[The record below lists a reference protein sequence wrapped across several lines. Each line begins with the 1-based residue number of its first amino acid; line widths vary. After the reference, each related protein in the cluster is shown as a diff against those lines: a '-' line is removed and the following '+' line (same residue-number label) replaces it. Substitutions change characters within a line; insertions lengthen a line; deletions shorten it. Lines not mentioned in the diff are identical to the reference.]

1 MKKFISVM
9 LLLSLIF
16 VLSGVVIFRTQIS
29 KPQNTPTEK
38 PAYIRPTPVAH
49 EPVENIV
56 EPVENPVE
64 NISETPENI
73 VETETVEKPLAHDVS
88 LPDKT
93 YTDEELEILA
103 LIVYQEAGGNRV
115 SDDTRRLVAQVFL
128 NRVNDSRF
136 PDSFYEV
143 ATAERQYGRLHWTGI
158 VWPDRASSQTE
169 APAVERA
176 YKIAQEVLES
186 DEPVCPEGVIFQ
198 AEFVQGEIYAEQDGM
213 YFCFG

>member
-1 MKKFISVM
+1 MKKFISGM

-16 VLSGVVIFRTQIS
+16 ILSGIIMLRTQVDV
-29 KPQNTPTEK
+29 PQDTPEEDSV
-38 PAYIRPTPVAH
+38 YVQPTPIVH

-56 EPVENPVE
+56 ETV
-64 NISETPENI
+64 
-73 VETETVEKPLAHDVS
+73 ETVEDS
-88 LPDKT
+88 LVHSDPPPDKT
-93 YTDEELEILA
+93 YTDEELDILA
-103 LIVYQEAGGNRV
+103 LIVYQEAGGDRV

-143 ATAERQYGRLHWTGI
+143 ATEERQYGRLYWTGI
-158 VWPDRASSQTE
+158 VWPDRASSQEE
-169 APAVERA
+169 AHAVERA
-176 YKIAQEVLES
+176 YRIAQEVLES

-198 AEFVQGEIYAEQDGM
+198 AEFVQGDIYAEQDGM

>member
-1 MKKFISVM
+1 MKKFISGM

-16 VLSGVVIFRTQIS
+16 VLSGIIMLRTQVDV
-29 KPQNTPTEK
+29 PQDTPEEESV
-38 PAYIRPTPVAH
+38 YVQPTPIVH

-56 EPVENPVE
+56 E
-64 NISETPENI
+64 
-73 VETETVEKPLAHDVS
+73 TVEDSLVHSDS

-93 YTDEELEILA
+93 YTDEELDILA
-103 LIVYQEAGGNRV
+103 LIVYQEAGGDGV

-143 ATAERQYGRLHWTGI
+143 ATEERQYGRLYWTGI
-158 VWPDRASSQTE
+158 VWPDRASSQAE
-169 APAVERA
+169 AHAVERA
-176 YKIAQEVLES
+176 YRIAQEVLEA

-198 AEFVQGEIYAEQDGM
+198 AEFVQGDIYEEQDGM

>member
-1 MKKFISVM
+1 MKKFISGM

-16 VLSGVVIFRTQIS
+16 ALSGIIMLRTQVS
-29 KPQNTPTEK
+29 EPQNTPTEN
-38 PAYIRPTPVAH
+38 PVYAQPTPTVH
-49 EPVENIV
+49 EPVENLV
-56 EPVENPVE
+56 
-64 NISETPENI
+64 
-73 VETETVEKPLAHDVS
+73 ETVENSLVHSDP

-103 LIVYQEAGGNRV
+103 LIVYQEAGGDRV

-143 ATAERQYGRLHWTGI
+143 ATAERQYGRLYWTGI
-158 VWPDRASSQTE
+158 VWPDRASSQAE
-169 APAVERA
+169 AHAVERA

-186 DEPVCPEGVIFQ
+186 YEPVCPAGVIFQ

>member
-1 MKKFISVM
+1 MKKFISGI

-16 VLSGVVIFRTQIS
+16 VLSGAVMFRTQVS
-29 KPQNTPTEK
+29 EPKNTPEE
-38 PAYIRPTPVAH
+38 TPVYAHPAPTVH
-49 EPVENIV
+49 EPVENLV
-56 EPVENPVE
+56 
-64 NISETPENI
+64 
-73 VETETVEKPLAHDVS
+73 ETVEESIVHSDP

-103 LIVYQEAGGNRV
+103 LIVYQEAGGDRV

-143 ATAERQYGRLHWTGI
+143 ATAERQYGRLYWTGI
-158 VWPDRASSQTE
+158 VWPDRASSQAE
-169 APAVERA
+169 AHAVERA

-186 DEPVCPEGVIFQ
+186 DEPVCPESVIFQ
-198 AEFVQGEIYAEQDGM
+198 AEFVQGDIYAEQDGM

>member
-1 MKKFISVM
+1 MKKFISGM
-9 LLLSLIF
+9 FLLSLIF
-16 VLSGVVIFRTQIS
+16 VLSGTIMFRNQVS
-29 KPQNTPTEK
+29 ELQREPEEK
-38 PAYIRPTPVAH
+38 TVCVQPSHDVC

-56 EPVENPVE
+56 E
-64 NISETPENI
+64 
-73 VETETVEKPLAHDVS
+73 TVEES
-88 LPDKT
+88 LVHSDPAPDKT

-103 LIVYQEAGGNRV
+103 LIVYQEAGEDRV

-143 ATAERQYGRLHWTGI
+143 ATAERQYGRLYWTGI
-158 VWPDRASSQTE
+158 VWPDRASSQAE
-169 APAVERA
+169 AHAVERA

-186 DEPVCPEGVIFQ
+186 DKPVCPEDVIFQ
-198 AEFVQGEIYAEQDGM
+198 AEFVQGDIYAEQDGM

>member
-1 MKKFISVM
+1 MKKLISGI

-16 VLSGVVIFRTQIS
+16 VLSGIIMLCTQVDV
-29 KPQNTPTEK
+29 PQNTPTEK
-38 PAYIRPTPVAH
+38 SVCIQPTPTVR

-56 EPVENPVE
+56 E
-64 NISETPENI
+64 
-73 VETETVEKPLAHDVS
+73 TVEDSLVHSDP

-103 LIVYQEAGGNRV
+103 LIVYQEAGGDKV

-143 ATAERQYGRLHWTGI
+143 ATAKRQYGRLYWTGI
-158 VWPDRASSQTE
+158 VWPERASSQAE
-169 APAVERA
+169 AHAVERA

-186 DEPVCPEGVIFQ
+186 DEPVCPAGVIFQ
-198 AEFVQGEIYAEQDGM
+198 AEFVQGDIYAEQDGM

>member
-1 MKKFISVM
+1 MKKFISGM
-9 LLLSLIF
+9 FLLSLIF
-16 VLSGVVIFRTQIS
+16 VLSGTIMFRNQVSELQREPEETTVCVQPS
-29 KPQNTPTEK
+29 HDV
-38 PAYIRPTPVAH
+38 R

-56 EPVENPVE
+56 E
-64 NISETPENI
+64 
-73 VETETVEKPLAHDVS
+73 TVEES
-88 LPDKT
+88 LVHSDPAPDKT

-103 LIVYQEAGGNRV
+103 LIVYQEAGEDRV

-143 ATAERQYGRLHWTGI
+143 ATAERQYGRLYWTGI
-158 VWPDRASSQTE
+158 VWPDRASSQAE
-169 APAVERA
+169 AHAVERA
-176 YKIAQEVLES
+176 YRIAQEVLEA

-198 AEFVQGEIYAEQDGM
+198 AEFVQGDIYAEQDGM

>member
-1 MKKFISVM
+1 MKKLISGM

-16 VLSGVVIFRTQIS
+16 VLSGIIMLCTQVDV
-29 KPQNTPTEK
+29 PQNTPTEK
-38 PAYIRPTPVAH
+38 SVCIQPTPTVR

-56 EPVENPVE
+56 E
-64 NISETPENI
+64 
-73 VETETVEKPLAHDVS
+73 TVEDSLVHSDP

-103 LIVYQEAGGNRV
+103 LIVYQEAGGDKV

-143 ATAERQYGRLHWTGI
+143 ATAKRQYGRLYWTGI
-158 VWPDRASSQTE
+158 VWPERASLQAE
-169 APAVERA
+169 AHAVERA

-186 DEPVCPEGVIFQ
+186 DEPVCPAGVIFQ
-198 AEFVQGEIYAEQDGM
+198 AEFVQGDIYAEQDGM

>member
-1 MKKFISVM
+1 MKKFISGM
-9 LLLSLIF
+9 FLLSLIF
-16 VLSGVVIFRTQIS
+16 VLSGTIMFRNQVSELQREPEETTVCVQPS
-29 KPQNTPTEK
+29 HDV
-38 PAYIRPTPVAH
+38 R

-56 EPVENPVE
+56 E
-64 NISETPENI
+64 
-73 VETETVEKPLAHDVS
+73 TVEKPLVHSDPA
-88 LPDKT
+88 PDKT

-103 LIVYQEAGGNRV
+103 LIVYQEAGGDGV

-143 ATAERQYGRLHWTGI
+143 ATAERQYGRLYWTGI
-158 VWPDRASSQTE
+158 VWPDRASSQAE
-169 APAVERA
+169 AHAVERA

-186 DEPVCPEGVIFQ
+186 DDPICPEDVIFQ
-198 AEFVQGEIYAEQDGM
+198 AEFVQGDIYAEQDGM

>member
-1 MKKFISVM
+1 MKKLISGM

-16 VLSGVVIFRTQIS
+16 VLSGIIMLRTQVDEL
-29 KPQNTPTEK
+29 QDTPEEESV
-38 PAYIRPTPVAH
+38 YVQPTLTPH

-56 EPVENPVE
+56 E
-64 NISETPENI
+64 
-73 VETETVEKPLAHDVS
+73 TVEDSLVHSDP

-103 LIVYQEAGGNRV
+103 LIVYQEAGGDRV

-143 ATAERQYGRLHWTGI
+143 ATAERQYGRLYWTGI
-158 VWPDRASSQTE
+158 VWPDRASSQSE
-169 APAVERA
+169 AHAVERA
-176 YKIAQEVLES
+176 YTIAQEVLES
-186 DEPVCPEGVIFQ
+186 DEPICPEGVIFQ

>member
-1 MKKFISVM
+1 MKKFISGM

-16 VLSGVVIFRTQIS
+16 ILSGIIMLRNQVDV
-29 KPQNTPTEK
+29 PQDPPEDESV
-38 PAYIRPTPVAH
+38 YVQPTPIVH

-56 EPVENPVE
+56 KPV
-64 NISETPENI
+64 ENI
-73 VETETVEKPLAHDVS
+73 VETAEDSLVDSDP

-93 YTDEELEILA
+93 YTDEELDILA
-103 LIVYQEAGGNRV
+103 LIVYQEAGGDGV

-143 ATAERQYGRLHWTGI
+143 ATEERQYGRLYWTGI
-158 VWPDRASSQTE
+158 VWPDRASSQEE
-169 APAVERA
+169 AHAVERA

-186 DEPVCPEGVIFQ
+186 DEPICPEGVIFQ

>member
-1 MKKFISVM
+1 MKKFISGM
-9 LLLSLIF
+9 FLLSLIF
-16 VLSGVVIFRTQIS
+16 VLSGTIMFRNQVS
-29 KPQNTPTEK
+29 EPQREPEEK
-38 PAYIRPTPVAH
+38 TVCVQPSHDVR

-56 EPVENPVE
+56 ETMEE
-64 NISETPENI
+64 
-73 VETETVEKPLAHDVS
+73 S
-88 LPDKT
+88 LVHSDPAPDKT

-103 LIVYQEAGGNRV
+103 LIVYQEAGEDRV

-143 ATAERQYGRLHWTGI
+143 ATAERQYGRLYWTGI
-158 VWPDRASSQTE
+158 VWPDRASSQVE
-169 APAVERA
+169 AHAVERA

-186 DEPVCPEGVIFQ
+186 DDPICPEDVIFQ
-198 AEFVQGEIYAEQDGM
+198 AEFVQGDIYAEQDGM

>member
-1 MKKFISVM
+1 MKKFISGM
-9 LLLSLIF
+9 FLLSLIF
-16 VLSGVVIFRTQIS
+16 VLSGTIMFRNQVSELQREPEETTVCVQPS
-29 KPQNTPTEK
+29 HDV
-38 PAYIRPTPVAH
+38 R

-56 EPVENPVE
+56 E
-64 NISETPENI
+64 
-73 VETETVEKPLAHDVS
+73 TVEES
-88 LPDKT
+88 LVHSDPAPDKT

-103 LIVYQEAGGNRV
+103 LIVYQEAGEDRV

-143 ATAERQYGRLHWTGI
+143 ATEERQYGRLYWTGI
-158 VWPDRASSQTE
+158 VWPDRASSQEE
-169 APAVERA
+169 AHAVERA

-186 DEPVCPEGVIFQ
+186 NEPVCPEGVIFQ
-198 AEFVQGEIYAEQDGM
+198 AEFVQGDIYAEQDGM

>member
-1 MKKFISVM
+1 MKKLISGM

-16 VLSGVVIFRTQIS
+16 VLSGVIMLRTQVDE
-29 KPQNTPTEK
+29 PQDTPTEK
-38 PAYIRPTPVAH
+38 PVYVQPNHAVH

-56 EPVENPVE
+56 E
-64 NISETPENI
+64 
-73 VETETVEKPLAHDVS
+73 TVEES
-88 LPDKT
+88 LVHSDPPPDKT
-93 YTDEELEILA
+93 YTDEELDILA
-103 LIVYQEAGGNRV
+103 LIVYQEAGGDSV

-143 ATAERQYGRLHWTGI
+143 ATEERQYGRLYWTGI
-158 VWPDRASSQTE
+158 VWPDRASSQAE
-169 APAVERA
+169 AHAVERA

-198 AEFVQGEIYAEQDGM
+198 AEFVQGDIYAAQDGM

>member
-1 MKKFISVM
+1 MKKLISGM
-9 LLLSLIF
+9 LLLSMIF
-16 VLSGVVIFRTQIS
+16 VLSGVIMLRTQVDE
-29 KPQNTPTEK
+29 PQDTPTEK
-38 PAYIRPTPVAH
+38 PVYVQPNHAVH

-56 EPVENPVE
+56 E
-64 NISETPENI
+64 
-73 VETETVEKPLAHDVS
+73 TVEES
-88 LPDKT
+88 LVHSDPIPDKT

-103 LIVYQEAGGNRV
+103 LIVYQEAGGDIV

-143 ATAERQYGRLHWTGI
+143 ATAERQYGRLYWTGI
-158 VWPDRASSQTE
+158 VWPDRASSQEE
-169 APAVERA
+169 AHAVERA

-186 DEPVCPEGVIFQ
+186 NEPVCPEGVIFQ
-198 AEFVQGEIYAEQDGM
+198 AEFVQGDIYAEQDGL

>member
-1 MKKFISVM
+1 MKKFISGM
-9 LLLSLIF
+9 FLLSLIF
-16 VLSGVVIFRTQIS
+16 VLSGTIMFRNQVSELQSEPEETTVCVQPS
-29 KPQNTPTEK
+29 HD
-38 PAYIRPTPVAH
+38 VC

-56 EPVENPVE
+56 E
-64 NISETPENI
+64 
-73 VETETVEKPLAHDVS
+73 TVEES
-88 LPDKT
+88 LVHSDPAPDKT

-103 LIVYQEAGGNRV
+103 LIVYQEAGEDRV

-143 ATAERQYGRLHWTGI
+143 ATAERQYGRLYWTGI
-158 VWPDRASSQTE
+158 VWPDRASSQVE
-169 APAVERA
+169 AHAVERA

-186 DEPVCPEGVIFQ
+186 DEPVCPEDVIFQ
-198 AEFVQGEIYAEQDGM
+198 AEFVQGDIYAQQDGM

>member
-1 MKKFISVM
+1 MKKFVSGM

-16 VLSGVVIFRTQIS
+16 VLSGIIMLRTQVDV
-29 KPQNTPTEK
+29 PQDPPEDESV
-38 PAYIRPTPVAH
+38 YVQPTPIVH

-56 EPVENPVE
+56 ETAEDSLVHSDP
-64 NISETPENI
+64 
-73 VETETVEKPLAHDVS
+73 

-93 YTDEELEILA
+93 YTDEELDILA
-103 LIVYQEAGGNRV
+103 LIVYQEAGGDGV

-143 ATAERQYGRLHWTGI
+143 ATAKRQYGRLYWTGI
-158 VWPDRASSQTE
+158 IWPDRASSQAE
-169 APAVERA
+169 AHAVERA

>member
-1 MKKFISVM
+1 MKKFISGM
-9 LLLSLIF
+9 LLLSMLL
-16 VLSGVVIFRTQIS
+16 VLSGVIMLRTQVDE
-29 KPQNTPTEK
+29 PQDTPEEESVYVQPTPT
-38 PAYIRPTPVAH
+38 PH

-56 EPVENPVE
+56 E
-64 NISETPENI
+64 
-73 VETETVEKPLAHDVS
+73 TVEKS
-88 LPDKT
+88 LVHSDPAPDKT

-103 LIVYQEAGGNRV
+103 LIVYQEAGGDIV

-143 ATAERQYGRLHWTGI
+143 ATAKRQYGRLYWTGI
-158 VWPDRASSQTE
+158 VWPDRASSRAE
-169 APAVERA
+169 AHAVERA

-186 DEPVCPEGVIFQ
+186 DEPICPEGVIFQ
-198 AEFVQGEIYAEQDGM
+198 AEFVQGDIYAEQDGM

>member
-1 MKKFISVM
+1 MQKFISVM

-16 VLSGVVIFRTQIS
+16 VLSGIIMLRTQVDE
-29 KPQNTPTEK
+29 PQDTPTEK
-38 PAYIRPTPVAH
+38 PVYVQPNHSVH

-56 EPVENPVE
+56 E
-64 NISETPENI
+64 
-73 VETETVEKPLAHDVS
+73 TVEKPLVHSDPA
-88 LPDKT
+88 PDKT

-103 LIVYQEAGGNRV
+103 LIVYQEAGGDGV

-143 ATAERQYGRLHWTGI
+143 ATANRQYGRLYLTGI
-158 VWPDRASSQTE
+158 VWPDRASSPAE
-169 APAVERA
+169 GPAVGRA

-186 DEPVCPEGVIFQ
+186 DEPICPEGVIFQ
-198 AEFVQGEIYAEQDGM
+198 AEFVQGDIYAAQDGM

>member
-1 MKKFISVM
+1 MKKFISGM
-9 LLLSLIF
+9 FLLSLIF
-16 VLSGVVIFRTQIS
+16 VLSGTIMFRNQVSELQREPRETTVCVQPS
-29 KPQNTPTEK
+29 HD
-38 PAYIRPTPVAH
+38 VC

-56 EPVENPVE
+56 E
-64 NISETPENI
+64 
-73 VETETVEKPLAHDVS
+73 TVEES
-88 LPDKT
+88 LVHSDPAPDKT

-103 LIVYQEAGGNRV
+103 LIVYQEAGEDRV

-143 ATAERQYGRLHWTGI
+143 ATAERQYGRLYWTGI
-158 VWPDRASSQTE
+158 VWPDRASSQVE
-169 APAVERA
+169 AHAVERA

-186 DEPVCPEGVIFQ
+186 DDPICPEDVIFQ
-198 AEFVQGEIYAEQDGM
+198 AEFVQGDIYAEQDGM

>member
-1 MKKFISVM
+1 MKKLISGM

-16 VLSGVVIFRTQIS
+16 VLSGVIMFRTQVDE
-29 KPQNTPTEK
+29 PQDTPTEK
-38 PAYIRPTPVAH
+38 PVYVQPNHAVH

-56 EPVENPVE
+56 E
-64 NISETPENI
+64 
-73 VETETVEKPLAHDVS
+73 TVEDSLVHSDP

-93 YTDEELEILA
+93 YTDEELDILA
-103 LIVYQEAGGNRV
+103 LIVYQEAGGDRV

-143 ATAERQYGRLHWTGI
+143 ATAERQYGRLYWTGI
-158 VWPDRASSQTE
+158 VWPDRASSQAE
-169 APAVERA
+169 AHAVERA
-176 YKIAQEVLES
+176 YRIAQEVLES

-198 AEFVQGEIYAEQDGM
+198 AEFVQGDIYAEQDGM

>member
-1 MKKFISVM
+1 MKKFISGM
-9 LLLSLIF
+9 FLLSLIF
-16 VLSGVVIFRTQIS
+16 VLSGAIMFRNQVSELQREPEETTVCVQPS
-29 KPQNTPTEK
+29 HD
-38 PAYIRPTPVAH
+38 VC

-56 EPVENPVE
+56 E
-64 NISETPENI
+64 
-73 VETETVEKPLAHDVS
+73 TVEES
-88 LPDKT
+88 LVHSDPAPDKT

-103 LIVYQEAGGNRV
+103 LIVYQEAGEDRV

-143 ATAERQYGRLHWTGI
+143 ATAERQYGRLYWTGI
-158 VWPDRASSQTE
+158 VWPDRASSQVE
-169 APAVERA
+169 AHAVERA

-186 DEPVCPEGVIFQ
+186 DDPICPEDVIFQ
-198 AEFVQGEIYAEQDGM
+198 AEFVQGDIYAEQDGM

>member
-1 MKKFISVM
+1 MKKFISGM
-9 LLLSLIF
+9 FLLSLIF
-16 VLSGVVIFRTQIS
+16 VLSGTIMFRNQVSELHREPEETTVCVHPS
-29 KPQNTPTEK
+29 HDV
-38 PAYIRPTPVAH
+38 R

-56 EPVENPVE
+56 E
-64 NISETPENI
+64 
-73 VETETVEKPLAHDVS
+73 TVEES
-88 LPDKT
+88 LVHSDPAPDKT

-103 LIVYQEAGGNRV
+103 LIVYQEAGEDRV

-143 ATAERQYGRLHWTGI
+143 ATAERQYGRLYWTGI
-158 VWPDRASSQTE
+158 VWPDRASSQVE
-169 APAVERA
+169 AHAVERA

-186 DEPVCPEGVIFQ
+186 DDPICPEDVIFQ
-198 AEFVQGEIYAEQDGM
+198 AEFVQGDIYAEQDGM

>member
-1 MKKFISVM
+1 MKKFISGM
-9 LLLSLIF
+9 FLLSLIF
-16 VLSGVVIFRTQIS
+16 VLSGTIMFRNQVSELQREPEETTVCVHPS
-29 KPQNTPTEK
+29 HDV
-38 PAYIRPTPVAH
+38 R

-56 EPVENPVE
+56 E
-64 NISETPENI
+64 
-73 VETETVEKPLAHDVS
+73 TVEES
-88 LPDKT
+88 LVHSDPAPDKT

-103 LIVYQEAGGNRV
+103 LIVYQEAGEDRV

-143 ATAERQYGRLHWTGI
+143 ATAERQYGRLYWTGI
-158 VWPDRASSQTE
+158 VWPDRASSQVE
-169 APAVERA
+169 AHAVERA

-186 DEPVCPEGVIFQ
+186 DDPICPEGVIFQ
-198 AEFVQGEIYAEQDGM
+198 AEFVQGDIYAEQDGM

>member
-1 MKKFISVM
+1 MKKFISGM
-9 LLLSLIF
+9 FLLSLIF
-16 VLSGVVIFRTQIS
+16 VLSGTIMFRNQVSELQREPEETTVCVQPS
-29 KPQNTPTEK
+29 HDV
-38 PAYIRPTPVAH
+38 R

-56 EPVENPVE
+56 E
-64 NISETPENI
+64 
-73 VETETVEKPLAHDVS
+73 TVEES
-88 LPDKT
+88 LVHSDPAPDKT

-103 LIVYQEAGGNRV
+103 LIVYQEAGGDRV

-143 ATAERQYGRLHWTGI
+143 ATAERQYGRLYWTGI
-158 VWPDRASSQTE
+158 VWPDRASSQVE
-169 APAVERA
+169 AHAVERA

-198 AEFVQGEIYAEQDGM
+198 AEFVQGDIYAEQDGM

>member
-1 MKKFISVM
+1 MKKFISGI

-16 VLSGVVIFRTQIS
+16 VLSGAVMLRTQVDV
-29 KPQNTPTEK
+29 PQDTPEEESV
-38 PAYIRPTPVAH
+38 YVQPTPIVH

-56 EPVENPVE
+56 E
-64 NISETPENI
+64 
-73 VETETVEKPLAHDVS
+73 TVEDSLVHSDP

-103 LIVYQEAGGNRV
+103 LIVYQEAGEDRV

-143 ATAERQYGRLHWTGI
+143 ATEERQYGRLYWTGI
-158 VWPDRASSQTE
+158 VWPDRASSQAE
-169 APAVERA
+169 AHAVERA

-186 DEPVCPEGVIFQ
+186 DEPICPENVVFQ
-198 AEFVQGEIYAEQDGM
+198 AEFVQGDIYAEQDGM

>member
-1 MKKFISVM
+1 MKKFISGM
-9 LLLSLIF
+9 FLLSLIF
-16 VLSGVVIFRTQIS
+16 VLSGTIMFRNQVSELQSEPEETTVCVQPS
-29 KPQNTPTEK
+29 HD
-38 PAYIRPTPVAH
+38 VC

-56 EPVENPVE
+56 E
-64 NISETPENI
+64 
-73 VETETVEKPLAHDVS
+73 TVEES
-88 LPDKT
+88 LVHSDPAPDKT

-103 LIVYQEAGGNRV
+103 LIVYQEAGEDRV

-143 ATAERQYGRLHWTGI
+143 ATAERQYGRLYWTGI
-158 VWPDRASSQTE
+158 VWPDRASSQVE
-169 APAVERA
+169 AHAVERA
-176 YKIAQEVLES
+176 YKISQEVLES

-198 AEFVQGEIYAEQDGM
+198 AEFVQGDIYAEQDGM

>member
-1 MKKFISVM
+1 MKKFISGM
-9 LLLSLIF
+9 FLLSLIF
-16 VLSGVVIFRTQIS
+16 VLSGTIMFRNQVSELQSEPEETTVCVQPS
-29 KPQNTPTEK
+29 HD
-38 PAYIRPTPVAH
+38 VC

-56 EPVENPVE
+56 E
-64 NISETPENI
+64 
-73 VETETVEKPLAHDVS
+73 TVEES
-88 LPDKT
+88 LVHSDPAPDKT

-103 LIVYQEAGGNRV
+103 LIVYQEAGEDRV

-143 ATAERQYGRLHWTGI
+143 ATAERQYGRLYWTGI
-158 VWPDRASSQTE
+158 VWPDRSSSQEE
-169 APAVERA
+169 AHAVERA

-186 DEPVCPEGVIFQ
+186 DEPICPEGVIFQ
-198 AEFVQGEIYAEQDGM
+198 AEFVQGDIYAEQDGM